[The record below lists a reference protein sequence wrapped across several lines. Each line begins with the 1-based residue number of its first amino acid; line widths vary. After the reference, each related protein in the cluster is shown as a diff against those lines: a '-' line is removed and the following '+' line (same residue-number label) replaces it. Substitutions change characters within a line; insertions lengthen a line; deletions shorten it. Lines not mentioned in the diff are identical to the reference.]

1 VSPSRFLRVVA
12 GNALALSAL
21 YLGIGVVVEALR
33 VAAPSAAVMRISY
46 ALDALPARVLER
58 LGLLHPLREA
68 YTDGRIGESTVRL
81 VFGGT
86 AVGFVFVLA
95 LGIAAITLLVRELV
109 ARRRRPVEP

>member
-1 VSPSRFLRVVA
+1 MSSWRFLRVVA

-33 VAAPSAAVMRISY
+33 VVAPSAAVMRVSY
-46 ALDALPARVLER
+46 ALDALPARVLDR
-58 LGLLHPLREA
+58 FGLLHPLREA
-68 YTDGRIGESTVRL
+68 YTDGRVGESTVRL
-81 VFGGT
+81 LFGGT

-109 ARRRRPVEP
+109 MRRRRPVEP